1 MMKTRNDTAIFT
13 ISPPSSQ
20 TGDFV
25 PESEIRGSIQA
36 TVSTNGNAILC
47 SMTKMYIR
55 VLAIRQF
62 DQF

>member
-1 MMKTRNDTAIFT
+1 MMTTRNDTAIFT

-20 TGDFV
+20 PGDLV
-25 PESEIRGSIQA
+25 PEFKTRGSIQV

-47 SMTKMYIR
+47 STTRMYVR
-55 VLAIRQF
+55 VLAIQP